1 MVASLVCEHLR
12 MSDPRSLDERSDDP
26 TPSMFQRAADVHDV
40 LPPVREADDV
50 VKLHREWIRISMP
63 PAGQSSALWPRFVR
77 LVRRITRRAPGAVDR
92 EMIADLIR
100 AIDAVA
106 ARCDVIADRLDH
118 LNIVVN
124 DAVTIFGEE
133 LTRLR
138 TESPPG
144 PSGAGR
150 PSPSAAAS
158 GPQ

>member
-1 MVASLVCEHLR
+1 
-12 MSDPRSLDERSDDP
+12 MSDPLAPDEPFGDP
-26 TPSMFQRAADVHDV
+26 TPSMFRRAADVHDP

-50 VKLHREWIRISMP
+50 VKLHREWIRISTP
-63 PAGQSSALWPRFVR
+63 QAAQSRAPWPRLVR
-77 LVRRITRRAPGAVDR
+77 LVRRIVGKGPGAVDR

-118 LNIVVN
+118 QNVVVN

-138 TESPPG
+138 AESAPVLG
-144 PSGAGR
+144 DAEG
-150 PSPSAAAS
+150 PSPSS
-158 GPQ
+158 SRPQ

>member
-1 MVASLVCEHLR
+1 MVREHLR
-12 MSDPRSLDERSDDP
+12 MSDPLAPDEPFGDP
-26 TPSMFQRAADVHDV
+26 TPSMFRRAADVHDP

-50 VKLHREWIRISMP
+50 VKLHREWIRISTP
-63 PAGQSSALWPRFVR
+63 QAAQSRAPWPRLVR
-77 LVRRITRRAPGAVDR
+77 LVRRIVGKGPGAVDR

-118 LNIVVN
+118 QNVVVN

-138 TESPPG
+138 AQSAPVLGDAEG
-144 PSGAGR
+144 
-150 PSPSAAAS
+150 PSPSS
-158 GPQ
+158 SRPQ

>member
-1 MVASLVCEHLR
+1 MVREHLR
-12 MSDPRSLDERSDDP
+12 MSDPAAPDEPVDDP
-26 TPSMFQRAADVHDV
+26 APSMFQRAADVHDA
-40 LPPVREADDV
+40 LPPVRQADDV
-50 VKLHREWIRISMP
+50 VKLNREWVRISTP
-63 PAGQSSALWPRFVR
+63 QAGQSRALWSR
-77 LVRRITRRAPGAVDR
+77 LVRVARRIASRGPGAVDR

-118 LNIVVN
+118 QNVVVN

-138 TESPPG
+138 AESAPVLG
-144 PSGAGR
+144 DDGG
-150 PSPSAAAS
+150 PSPSPS

>member
-1 MVASLVCEHLR
+1 
-12 MSDPRSLDERSDDP
+12 MSDPHFPEERSADP
-26 TPSMFQRAADVHDV
+26 APSMFRRAADVHEV

-63 PAGQSSALWPRFVR
+63 PAGQSSALWPR
-77 LVRRITRRAPGAVDR
+77 LVRRVRQITKRGPGAVDR

-118 LNIVVN
+118 QNVVVN
-124 DAVTIFGEE
+124 DAITIFGEE

-138 TESPPG
+138 TESAPVPG
-144 PSGAGR
+144 DAGP
-150 PSPSAAAS
+150 PSPSAAAP
-158 GPQ
+158 GAQ

>member
-1 MVASLVCEHLR
+1 
-12 MSDPRSLDERSDDP
+12 MSEPLSPDEQLGDP
-26 TPSMFQRAADVHDV
+26 TPSMFRRAADVHDP
-40 LPPVREADDV
+40 LPPVRQTEDV
-50 VKLHREWIRISMP
+50 VKLHREWIRISTP
-63 PAGQSSALWPRFVR
+63 QAGQSGALWPRLVR
-77 LVRRITRRAPGAVDR
+77 VVRRIVGKGHGAVDR

-118 LNIVVN
+118 QNVVVN

-138 TESPPG
+138 AESAPVLG
-144 PSGAGR
+144 DAGQ
-150 PSPSAAAS
+150 PSPSPS

>member
-1 MVASLVCEHLR
+1 
-12 MSDPRSLDERSDDP
+12 MSDPTAPDEPVDD
-26 TPSMFQRAADVHDV
+26 AA
-40 LPPVREADDV
+40 PVRQADDV
-50 VKLHREWIRISMP
+50 VKLHREWVRISTP
-63 PAGQSSALWPRFVR
+63 QAGQSRALWSR
-77 LVRRITRRAPGAVDR
+77 LVRVARRIASRGPGAVDR

-118 LNIVVN
+118 QNVVVN

-138 TESPPG
+138 AESAPVLG
-144 PSGAGR
+144 DDGG
-150 PSPSAAAS
+150 PSPSPS

>member
-1 MVASLVCEHLR
+1 
-12 MSDPRSLDERSDDP
+12 MSDPTAPDEPVDDAA
-26 TPSMFQRAADVHDV
+26 PSMFQRAADVHDA
-40 LPPVREADDV
+40 LPPVRQADDV
-50 VKLHREWIRISMP
+50 VKLHREWIRISTP
-63 PAGQSSALWPRFVR
+63 QAGQSRALWSR
-77 LVRRITRRAPGAVDR
+77 LVRVVRRVAGRGPGAVDR

-118 LNIVVN
+118 QNVVVN

-138 TESPPG
+138 AESAPVLG
-144 PSGAGR
+144 DDGG
-150 PSPSAAAS
+150 PSPSPS